1 MLTSAD
7 CACVRSCAAR
17 RSALELALLA
27 LKDGLYSS
35 GRVIDEFGGEIDCFA
50 VAIHSRLQRDEL
62 RRSDS
67 PVAGAQG
74 ALHETLALGHFLA

>member
-7 CACVRSCAAR
+7 RACVRSCAIR

-27 LKDGLYSS
+27 LKDRLYSS

-50 VAIHSRLQRDEL
+50 VAIHSCLQRDEL
-62 RRSDS
+62 PRSDS

-74 ALHETLALGHFLA
+74 ASHESLALRHFLA